1 MVLPPRICQ
10 VQSPSHPFNSRR
22 VLGKHKERLPFP
34 TSVKCFDPNKKVF
47 CFVPPLHLTT
57 KMAPVEM
64 PPCATTHPTNTFEHS
79 RFQSAVALHR
89 RAPTDQI
96 KQIIAEI
103 HLFVTCCQTRTPT
116 HTHARTRACTRTHSS
131 VQHRSPSV
139 HLFYSLPSARARYD
153 LFKRQGPS
161 FHSLNATHQ
170 YTEQV

>member
-22 VLGKHKERLPFP
+22 VLGKHKERPPFP

-96 KQIIAEI
+96 KQIIERFIYLLRAVSNT
-103 HLFVTCCQTRTPT
+103 HPT